1 MNTITQGSFLD
12 EKKKWN
18 ILLVIFLI
26 IGIAIRLYHY
36 CYNRSLWMDEVYLA
50 SSFLSMD
57 GMELLTNPLY
67 YQQKAPIGFLL
78 LVKSVVHLFGNKEMA
93 LRLIPLISGIS
104 ALFLFIPV
112 ANYFLKKPAAV
123 LAICILCLAPALVYH
138 SVEIKQYSTELL
150 STVLSLYLFI
160 KYRESGKFKDLL
172 FWGLSGALILWFSYA
187 AIFVLGGIAIS
198 LSSSYLLKKKWD
210 RFVWGIL
217 PFGLWLASFVVNYL
231 LFTHKHAESEWIALW
246 FRSYGNFMPFP
257 PKSLS
262 DLQWFA
268 MNLYRLMDYPL
279 GLLWNF
285 NQTGASNTW
294 NILLKLPFIPL
305 LLLVYGSYAF
315 FKEKNGLAW
324 ILFTPILLTL
334 LASGLELY
342 PLTERFWVF
351 ISPIFILLISKGF
364 EAGSSRIKSQ
374 KLVLVF
380 LFVVIMPALVQSAT
394 FLWKPDQFYVHK
406 KSYEREALQ
415 FLNRHFKAG
424 DAVYV
429 YWNNLP
435 GYRAYKIMYPLKY
448 KAIEG
453 TDQRKQAK
461 NYNDY
466 EQLLKGDFNKFSGSK
481 RIWLVFNTQFLTDIG
496 DGIDEPAWYYQ
507 GPLKPTDHLLNQF
520 LKLGK
525 PIDKYVTK
533 DVSVYLFEL
542 TD

>member
-1 MNTITQGSFLD
+1 MNTINHSSFLE

-36 CYNRSLWMDEVYLA
+36 LYNRSLWMDEVYLS
-50 SSFLSMD
+50 SSFLRMD
-57 GMELLTNPLY
+57 GLEILTKPLY

-78 LVKSVVHLFGNKEMA
+78 FVKYTVQLFGNKEMA

-104 ALFLFIPV
+104 SLFLFIPV
-112 ANYFLKKPAAV
+112 ANYFLRKPAAV
-123 LAICILCLAPALVYH
+123 LAIGILCLSPALVYH

-150 STVLSLYLFI
+150 ATLCSFYLYI
-160 KYRESGKFKDLL
+160 KYRSSNQFKDLL
-172 FWGLSGALILWFSYA
+172 FWGLSGALILWFSYS
-187 AIFVLGGIAIS
+187 AIFILGGIAIS
-198 LSSSYLLKKKWD
+198 LSSSYLLTKKWD
-210 RFVWGIL
+210 RFAWSIL
-217 PFGLWLASFVVNYL
+217 PFGLWLISFLANYF

-268 MNLYRLMDYPL
+268 VNLYRMMDYPL

-285 NQTGASNTW
+285 NQIENSGALS
-294 NILLKLPFIPL
+294 ILVKLPFIPL
-305 LLLVYGSYAF
+305 FLLIYGSYAF
-315 FKEKNGLAW
+315 FKERTGLAW
-324 ILFTPILLTL
+324 ILFSPILLTL

-351 ISPIFILLISKGF
+351 ISPIFILLIAKGF
-364 EAGSSRIKSQ
+364 ECGSSRIKSK
-374 KLVLVF
+374 KLRLLF
-380 LFVVIMPALVQSAT
+380 LLLVIMPALVQSAI

-406 KSYEREALQ
+406 KSEQREALQ
-415 FLNRHFKAG
+415 FLDLHYKKG

-435 GYRAYKIMYPLKY
+435 GYRAYKTMYPLKY
-448 KAIEG
+448 EAIEG
-453 TDQRKQAK
+453 TNQRKYAK
-461 NYNDY
+461 NYRDY
-466 EQLLKGDFNKFSGSK
+466 EQLLKADFSKFTGKK
-481 RIWLVFNTQFLTDIG
+481 RVWLVFNTQFLTDIG
-496 DGIDEPAWYYQ
+496 DGIDEPTWYYKD
-507 GPLKPTDHLLNQF
+507 PIKPMDHLLSQF
-520 LKLGK
+520 NKLGK
-525 PIDKYVTK
+525 PIAQYVTK

-542 TD
+542 PD